1 MPDGFS
7 VFRGKAGNASPILR
21 RISIKHRLLAAFLIT
36 SLLPVLFVA
45 LYSNVKYEASIT
57 DKISASSQQVLT
69 ELTQNM
75 TRELEQYETL
85 SETIIINKSIQG
97 GLPRFGA
104 MTDYEKSELRTQ
116 INEEL
121 GQQIFRLSNLTN
133 TVILTN
139 DGQPIFDLGFEWYPD
154 IQINELMED
163 VGRSPGNAIWTYVRS
178 NRGADRIALTRTIYA
193 EDNLNRKLGYV
204 MILIDEKV
212 FSRNTYGQVE
222 LGTGSSIYIADA
234 DGMVVSSVS
243 PEIKQGMAFARD
255 EVFAK
260 LGADHKNEAFYTVV
274 NGRKTLV
281 VSSYIR
287 SADWYL
293 IGLVPHAFLISELK
307 EMRGNIV
314 FICLLTLLLSGMLA
328 MWIYFSIHSPMRSLL
343 QYANQIRM
351 GQLETKMGKSHPD
364 EMGKLTETIDRM
376 VKQLKQLIFQV
387 ESEQMAKRD
396 AELKMLQAQINPH
409 FLFNT
414 LNSLKWSAMMSGNEA
429 VKQGIESLSEL
440 LRNTI
445 LVKEELIPLET
456 EINNLLHYATI
467 QRIRYGDSFKLNF
480 TMSGEDLYA
489 CLVPKFILQPI
500 VENSILHAGSE
511 DGRRVGIRVEGVKE
525 GATLKIVIA
534 DDGKGFDMNDAHARK
549 SSSHAKL
556 SGIGIDNVAERIRIH
571 FGPTY
576 GLTTCSA
583 PNEGTETVI
592 TLPIL
597 TKEGLRDV

>member
-1 MPDGFS
+1 MSQSPSMPF
-7 VFRGKAGNASPILR
+7 LR

-36 SLLPVLFVA
+36 SLLPVVFVA
-45 LYSNVKYEASIT
+45 LYSNMKYESSISN
-57 DKISASSQQVLT
+57 KISAYSQQILT
-69 ELTQNM
+69 ELTQNL
-75 TRELEQYETL
+75 TRELVQYETL

-97 GLPRFGA
+97 GLPKFGSL
-104 MTDYEKSELRTQ
+104 TDYEKNELRTK
-116 INEEL
+116 ISEEL

-133 TVILTN
+133 VVVLTN
-139 DGQPIFDLGFEWYPD
+139 DGQSIYDLGFEWYPD
-154 IQINELMED
+154 LQLDKLTDAVNA
-163 VGRSPGNAIWTYVRS
+163 SPGNATWTYIRS
-178 NRGADRIALTRTIYA
+178 NRGANRIVLTRAVFA
-193 EDNLNRKLGYV
+193 EDNLNHKLGYV

-212 FSRNTYGQVE
+212 FSRNTYEQVD
-222 LGTGSSIYIADA
+222 LGAGSRVYLANSE
-234 DGMVVSSVS
+234 GMVVSSVS
-243 PEIKQGMAFARD
+243 PDIPHGEAFEKR
-255 EVFAK
+255 EVFDRAT
-260 LGADHKNEAFYTVV
+260 GEHKNEAFYANV
-274 NGRKTLV
+274 GGSKTLAI
-281 VSSYIR
+281 SSYIR

-293 IGLVPHAFLISELK
+293 IGLVPHSFLVSELR

-314 FICLLTLLLSGMLA
+314 YICLITLFLSGMLA
-328 MWIYFSIHSPMRSLL
+328 MWIYISIHNPMRSLL

-351 GQLETKMGKSHPD
+351 GQLETKIGKSYPD

-376 VKQLKQLIFQV
+376 VEQLKQLIIQV
-387 ESEQMAKRD
+387 ESEQQLKRD

-414 LNSLKWSAMMSGNEA
+414 LNSLKWSAMMSGNDS

-456 EINNLLHYATI
+456 EIENLLHYATI
-467 QRIRYGDSFKLNF
+467 QRIRYGDSFKLSF
-480 TMSGEDLYA
+480 AMSAEELYA

-511 DGRRVGIRVEGVKE
+511 DGRRVGIRVESAKE
-525 GATLKIVIA
+525 GTKLKIVIA
-534 DDGKGFDMNDAHARK
+534 DDGKGFNMEDAHARK

-556 SGIGIDNVAERIRIH
+556 SGIGIGNVDERIRIH
-571 FGPTY
+571 FGPGY
-576 GLTTCSA
+576 GLITRSA

-597 TKEGLRDV
+597 TKEERDDG